1 MHCVVLFSLLCLL
14 QLFGGTVLKL
24 GTARH
29 HGTELLG
36 GNSGNGRSFLDQI
49 DTVDQIGCFGLTELG
64 YGNNAVEMETTATFD
79 AATQEF
85 VIHSPSTLSQKFW
98 ITNSADHAKWCV
110 VFAQTI
116 VSGQNQGI
124 HGFLVPIRDAQ
135 HNVCKGVRL
144 EESDSK
150 REHSGCQSCW
160 RHRKTRL
167 IANRLYFLVS
177 TGWSLAWATSSV

>member
-1 MHCVVLFSLLCLL
+1 M
-14 QLFGGTVLKL
+14 LKL

-144 EESDSK
+144 EESGPHTSTMTGK
-150 REHSGCQSCW
+150 AVGR
-160 RHRKTRL
+160 RRKDGLLTECVFKCVR
-167 IANRLYFLVS
+167 AFLQHGS
-177 TGWSLAWATSSV
+177 QAWFERRRQRQVVL